1 MSDPSSKGVTRVSQG
16 VSAVDDLPTPSTGSS
31 VFTFTDTAVLAV
43 SAVDAP
49 EVITSS
55 DIDGWLAPA
64 YASAGVHGGMLEQL
78 AGISERRWWPSDVT
92 FADAAA
98 MAGAKAIAEAGVD
111 PRAIG
116 LLVDTSVCRER
127 LEPSASV
134 DVHRQLGLSS
144 ACVNFDLSNACL
156 GFMSGMQL
164 AANMIDS
171 GQIDY
176 ALIVDGEGS
185 RQPQQATIERL
196 NSQGATREDIVEN
209 FATFTLGS
217 GGAAIVLGRASQH
230 REGHRFLGGMS
241 RAATEHHLLCT
252 GDLTGMC
259 TDSRALLE
267 AAVDLA
273 VLTWADAAEHFDWT
287 DLRMYVIHQVSKIH
301 TEAIARALNIDPDR
315 VPQTFPTRGNIGP
328 ASVPFTLAMNSE
340 HLVSGDRVACMGIG
354 SGLNAAVIDIEW

>member
-1 MSDPSSKGVTRVSQG
+1 MQP
-16 VSAVDDLPTPSTGSS
+16 
-31 VFTFTDTAVLAV
+31 
-43 SAVDAP
+43 
-49 EVITSS
+49 
-55 DIDGWLAPA
+55 
-64 YASAGVHGGMLEQL
+64 
-78 AGISERRWWPSDVT
+78 RWQART
-92 FADAAA
+92 
-98 MAGAKAIAEAGVD
+98 IAEAGVD

-230 REGHRFLGGMS
+230 RSYRLGGVS

-273 VLTWADAAEHFDWT
+273 VPPGSTLPSTST
-287 DLRMYVIHQVSKIH
+287 G
-301 TEAIARALNIDPDR
+301 
-315 VPQTFPTRGNIGP
+315 PT
-328 ASVPFTLAMNSE
+328 
-340 HLVSGDRVACMGIG
+340 SGCM
-354 SGLNAAVIDIEW
+354 

>member
-1 MSDPSSKGVTRVSQG
+1 MSDPSSKGATRVSQG
-16 VSAVDDLPTPSTGSS
+16 VGAVDDLPTPSTGSS

-64 YASAGVHGGMLEQL
+64 YASAGLHGGMLEQL

-217 GGAAIVLGRASQH
+217 GGAAMVLGRASQH
-230 REGHRFLGGMS
+230 REGHRFLGGVS

-252 GDLTGMC
+252 GDLTGMR

-301 TEAIARALNIDPDR
+301 TEAIARALNIAPER